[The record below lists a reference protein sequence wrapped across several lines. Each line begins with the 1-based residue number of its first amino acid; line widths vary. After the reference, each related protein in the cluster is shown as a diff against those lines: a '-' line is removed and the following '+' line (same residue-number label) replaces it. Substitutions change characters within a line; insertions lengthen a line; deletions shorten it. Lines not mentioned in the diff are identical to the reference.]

1 MQNLL
6 TDRQQAMIPI
16 AALTACGDMT
26 RLTTALHEGLDAG
39 LTVNEIKEVL
49 VQLYAYCG
57 FPRSLNG
64 LGCFMSVMNA
74 RQAQGIVDE
83 EGKAATPAAA
93 GWDSLAAGRDT
104 QTALVGRAVSGPLF
118 DFAPAIDTY
127 LKAHLFGDIFQRDVL
142 DWPARELATISA
154 LAAIPGAESQLK
166 SHFAI
171 SHHNGITSEQ
181 LQAFIAVLA
190 ATCSADMAANAN
202 AVLAQFLAET
212 AKS

>member
-26 RLTTALHEGLDAG
+26 RLATALHEGLDAG

-64 LGCFMSVMNA
+64 LGCFMSVMNS
-74 RQAQGIVDE
+74 RQAQGIVDD
-83 EGKAATPAAA
+83 EGKASTPAAA

-104 QTALVGRAVSGPLF
+104 QTALVGRTVIGPLF

-154 LAAIPGAESQLK
+154 LAA
-166 SHFAI
+166 
-171 SHHNGITSEQ
+171 
-181 LQAFIAVLA
+181 
-190 ATCSADMAANAN
+190 TCSSDMAANAN

>member
-1 MQNLL
+1 MQHSLN
-6 TDRQQAMIPI
+6 DRQQAMIPI
-16 AALTACGDMT
+16 AALTASGDMT

-64 LGCFMSVMNA
+64 LGCFMAVMNA

-83 EGKAATPAAA
+83 EGPSATPPAAD
-93 GWDSLAAGRDT
+93 WDSLSAGRDT
-104 QTALVGRAVSGPLF
+104 QTALVGRAVNGPLF

-127 LKAHLFGDIFQRDVL
+127 LKSHLFGDIFQRDVL
-142 DWPARELATISA
+142 DWPTRELATISA

-171 SHHNGITSEQ
+171 SHHNGITPEQ
-181 LQAFIAVLA
+181 FQAFIAVLA
-190 ATCSADMAANAN
+190 AKCSSDMAANAN
-202 AVLAQFLAET
+202 AVLAKFLAET

>member
-1 MQNLL
+1 MQNPLN
-6 TDRQQAMIPI
+6 TRQQAIIPI
-16 AALTACGDMT
+16 AALTAYGDMA
-26 RLTTALHEGLDAG
+26 RLTTSLHEGLDAG

-64 LGCFMSVMNA
+64 LGCFMSVMNT

-83 EGKAATPAAA
+83 AGKEATLAAA
-93 GWDSLAAGRDT
+93 GWDSLTAGRDT
-104 QTALVGRAVSGPLF
+104 QTALVGRTVSGPLF

-142 DWPARELATISA
+142 DWQTRELATISA

-171 SHHNGITSEQ
+171 SQHNGISPEQ
-181 LQAFIAVLA
+181 FHAFIAVLA
-190 ATCSADMAANAN
+190 AKCAPDMAANAN
-202 AVLAQFLAET
+202 AVLAQFLDEIPSA
-212 AKS
+212 

>member
-1 MQNLL
+1 MQSPLN
-6 TDRQQAMIPI
+6 TRQQAIIPI
-16 AALTACGDMT
+16 AALAASGDMA

-74 RQAQGIVDE
+74 RQAQGIKDE
-83 EGKAATPAAA
+83 AGKEATAAA
-93 GWDSLAAGRDT
+93 VGWDSLTAGGDT

-142 DWPARELATISA
+142 DWQARELATISA

-171 SHHNGITSEQ
+171 SQHNGITPEQ
-181 LQAFIAVLA
+181 FHAFIAVLA
-190 ATCSADMAANAN
+190 DKCSPDMAANAN
-202 AVLAQFLAET
+202 AVLASFIAEMV
-212 AKS
+212 A